1 MDAERFPIVL
11 ETKIMTEFVNS
22 FALAEALPRYAQH
35 AIPWLWQ
42 LDKHRALHPMFVS
55 FTTAPYTLSIICDVM
70 ANVLNRE
77 SLRSAAAWMMIF
89 VAALTPFTALFGWFF
104 WMSDDS
110 AAGSIHRMTIHMWLG
125 TCLAIVFVAVGIW
138 RWRFFKRGKAPN
150 IAYVAVVC
158 VLFGALVYQA
168 SLGGYQSF
176 ESGPMSMPPMTGK
189 ASVLYPPAPGWASG
203 NAKASWAPGN
213 ISLLAARTAGGAV

>member
-1 MDAERFPIVL
+1 MFAWF
-11 ETKIMTEFVNS
+11 NS
-22 FALAEALPRYAQH
+22 FPLGMALPRYAQH

-55 FTTAPYTLSIICDVM
+55 FTTAPYTLSIICDVV
-70 ANVLNRE
+70 ANALNRE
-77 SLRSAAAWMMIF
+77 SLRSAAAWMMF
-89 VAALTPFTALFGWFF
+89 FAAAITPFTALFGWFF

-125 TCLAIVFVAVGIW
+125 TSLAICFVAVGIW
-138 RWRFFKRGKAPN
+138 RWRFFKRGKGPN
-150 IAYVAVVC
+150 IAYLAVVY
-158 VLFGALVYQA
+158 VLFAALVYQA

-189 ASVLYPPAPGWASG
+189 ASLLYRAGRAPAAVFVGAEARLAYS
-203 NAKASWAPGN
+203 S
-213 ISLLAARTAGGAV
+213 SLAAGAAGGAV